1 MSVGS
6 DGTAVGGDATGTR
19 HGQPLLGSSLDRF
32 YPSRNVLV
40 TGGASFIGSHLVEL
54 LTRSGAVVR
63 VADDL
68 SSGKLQN
75 LAAVAADIEFVEG
88 DLREPAFASRACAG
102 QEIVFHLA
110 AQHGGRGYI
119 ETHPVECV
127 GNMALDFT
135 VFDASVKAGA
145 QKIIHA
151 SSACVYPTTLQAHE
165 EDRNLLTEEDASF
178 EEPGKAFSDGEYGWA
193 KLMGELQLR
202 AFVKQHGISG
212 IACRIFTAYGER
224 ENESHA
230 VIALI
235 AKAAMRLDPY
245 PIWGNGLQTRNFTY
259 VLDTVMGM
267 ALAGAKLEGF
277 ETINV
282 GSPHHHTILELIE
295 EVFDVLGWR
304 PAEIRK
310 ELDKPVGVKSR
321 AADIEKCVRL
331 LGWAPEWGLREGV
344 AQTTRWYTDEFE
356 EQDPNRFESLLMER
370 N

>member
-1 MSVGS
+1 MS
-6 DGTAVGGDATGTR
+6 DRLTR
-19 HGQPLLGSSLDRF
+19 GYANRA
-32 YPSRNVLV
+32 VLV

-54 LTRSGAVVR
+54 LARSGARVR

-68 SSGKLQN
+68 SSGRIEN
-75 LAAVAADIEFVEG
+75 LAAVDGEIEFFQG
-88 DLREPAFASRACAG
+88 DLRDKEFAASSATG

-127 GNMALDFT
+127 GNMGLDFT
-135 VFDASVKAGA
+135 VFDAAVKAGA
-145 QKIIHA
+145 EKIVHA
-151 SSACVYPTTLQAHE
+151 SSACVYPTTLQADE
-165 EDRNLLTEEDASF
+165 NDRNLLHEDDANF
-178 EEPGKAFSDGEYGWA
+178 DEPGKAFSDGEYGWA

-212 IACRIFTAYGER
+212 VACRIFTAYGER

-235 AKAAMRLDPY
+235 AKAARRLDPY

-259 VLDTVMGM
+259 VLDTVTGM
-267 ALAGAKLEGF
+267 ALAGAALEGF

-282 GSPHHHTILELIE
+282 GSPHHHTILDLLD
-295 EVFDVLGWR
+295 EVFAALDWR
-304 PAEIRK
+304 PRVIRR

-321 AADIEKCVRL
+321 AADVEKCLRL
-331 LGWAPEWGLREGV
+331 LGWAPEWGLRDGV
-344 AQTTRWYTDEFE
+344 ERTTRWYVENVE
-356 EQDPNRFESLLMER
+356 EHDSATFESLLMER
-370 N
+370 A